1 MEAYYFIVKGLLG
14 NLQTQA
20 IANSPQLMDLL
31 LKISERKSLIMEKSV
46 IYPEP
51 SPQLTKCSWYWKALY
66 THYQRRKLSPNVNY
80 TDPSIYSGD
89 LHARYIG
96 KM

>member
-31 LKISERKSLIMEKSV
+31 LKTTS
-46 IYPEP
+46 
-51 SPQLTKCSWYWKALY
+51 TKRWKENHWSWRNLLF
-66 THYQRRKLSPNVNY
+66 TQN
-80 TDPSIYSGD
+80 
-89 LHARYIG
+89 LHLN
-96 KM
+96 

>member
-51 SPQLTKCSWYWKALY
+51 SPQLTSVRGTGRHS
-66 THYQRRKLSPNVNY
+66 THTTRGESLAP
-80 TDPSIYSGD
+80 
-89 LHARYIG
+89 
-96 KM
+96 M